1 MSVMESVRTSGAA
14 VGRLGRGRYGA
25 ALRTWP
31 CVLGLVIVG
40 LIAVVSIVGPF
51 VIPYGPDDQGPDSLL
66 SPTGQHLLGT
76 DEVGRDLFARLLA
89 GTRVDLLIVLVAVPV
104 AAVVGTLLGLVGMLS
119 RRVGGAV
126 QRVFDVLLGVPGV
139 VLGIAVALALTP
151 GLPSVIVA
159 IVLVIMPVFGRQ
171 ARSSLL
177 GQLPL
182 DYVTAAEVLGYSRT
196 RVTLRHIL
204 PNIVDVLLVRF
215 TVELAHAIMIE
226 GSLSVVGLGIQPP
239 QSSLGAMIK
248 GGSSYL
254 LENPWYALAPVL
266 VVVLLVMGFTLVS
279 GALNRAVLR
288 S

>member
-1 MSVMESVRTSGAA
+1 M
-14 VGRLGRGRYGA
+14 
-25 ALRTWP
+25 
-31 CVLGLVIVG
+31 
-40 LIAVVSIVGPF
+40 
-51 VIPYGPDDQGPDSLL
+51 
-66 SPTGQHLLGT
+66 
-76 DEVGRDLFARLLA
+76 
-89 GTRVDLLIVLVAVPV
+89 
-104 AAVVGTLLGLVGMLS
+104 
-119 RRVGGAV
+119 
-126 QRVFDVLLGVPGV
+126 
-139 VLGIAVALALTP
+139 
-151 GLPSVIVA
+151 
-159 IVLVIMPVFGRQ
+159 
-171 ARSSLL
+171 
-177 GQLPL
+177 
-182 DYVTAAEVLGYSRT
+182 
-196 RVTLRHIL
+196 TLRHIL

>member
-1 MSVMESVRTSGAA
+1 MTVTDLVKAPQGFVRN
-14 VGRLGRGRYGA
+14 VGRGRYGA

-31 CVLGLVIVG
+31 CVLGLLIVG
-40 LIAVVSIVGPF
+40 LIALVSIVGPWALPF
-51 VIPYGPDDQGPDSLL
+51 GANEQGPDSLM
-66 SPTGQHLLGT
+66 PPNREHFLGT

-104 AAVVGTLLGLVGMLS
+104 AAVVGTMLGLLGMVS
-119 RRVGGAV
+119 RRLGGAV
-126 QRVFDVLLGVPGV
+126 QRVFDVLLGVPGI

-151 GLPSVIVA
+151 GLPSVVVA

-171 ARSSLL
+171 ARSSML
-177 GQLPL
+177 GQVPL
-182 DYVTAAEVLGYSRT
+182 DYVTAAEVLGYSRF
-196 RVTLRHIL
+196 RVTRRHIL

-254 LENPWYALAPVL
+254 LQNPWYALAPVL

-279 GALNRAVLR
+279 GALNKAVLR